1 MFHIARNR
9 DILVVWGGQ
18 RLHAWGW
25 VPVSPLPSPLPRPE
39 VTDFLKD
46 LITRMLDKNPESRI
60 SVPEI
65 KVLPPKPAGGR
76 GPTFVGLSSLGFF
89 GLSLLAPG

>member
-1 MFHIARNR
+1 MCP
-9 DILVVWGGQ
+9 G
-18 RLHAWGW
+18 
-25 VPVSPLPSPLPRPE
+25 PVSSLPSPLPRPE

-46 LITRMLDKNPESRI
+46 LIMRMLDKNPESRI

-65 KVLPPKPAGGR
+65 KVPTRSPGGGR
-76 GPTFVGLSSLGFF
+76 GFTSMGFSSLGFF